1 MSTLAPP
8 AEIQIQAL
16 TKRYVSREESLTA
29 LEDVTLTIGAGEFIC
44 LLGPSGCGKT
54 TLLNCLAGFVQP
66 TSGSISMNGKPIGGP
81 ASDRGVVF
89 QDHGLL
95 PWYTVEQNVG
105 LGPLIANVP
114 NAERRELVL
123 RYIAM
128 VGLSG
133 FESRF
138 PAQLSGGMKQ
148 RVGIARALANRPQA
162 LFMDEP
168 FGALDAQTRQVMQE
182 ELLRIWEAERKTIVF
197 VTHSIP
203 EAIFLAD
210 RVVVMSPRPGKIAE
224 IVPVSLPRPRE
235 RTSSDFSAV
244 YRHLEDLMKGFR

>member
-1 MSTLAPP
+1 
-8 AEIQIQAL
+8 
-16 TKRYVSREESLTA
+16 
-29 LEDVTLTIGAGEFIC
+29 LEDVTLTVGAGEFIC

-54 TLLNCLAGFVQP
+54 TLLNCLAGFVEP
-66 TSGSISMNGKPIGGP
+66 TSGSITMNGNPIAGP
-81 ASDRGVVF
+81 ASERGVVF

-95 PWYTVEQNVG
+95 PWYTVAQNVE
-105 LGPLIANVP
+105 LGPLIAGVP
-114 NAERRELVL
+114 APERREIIL

-133 FESRF
+133 FETRF
-138 PAQLSGGMKQ
+138 PTQLSGGMKQ

-182 ELLRIWEAERKTIVF
+182 ELLGIWEAERKTIVF

-203 EAIFLAD
+203 EAVFLAD
-210 RVVVMSPRPGKIAE
+210 RIVVMSPRPGRIAE
-224 IVPVSLPRPRE
+224 IVPVPLARPRE
-235 RTSSDFSAV
+235 RTSAEFSAI
-244 YRHLEDLMKGFR
+244 YRHLEDLMKSFR